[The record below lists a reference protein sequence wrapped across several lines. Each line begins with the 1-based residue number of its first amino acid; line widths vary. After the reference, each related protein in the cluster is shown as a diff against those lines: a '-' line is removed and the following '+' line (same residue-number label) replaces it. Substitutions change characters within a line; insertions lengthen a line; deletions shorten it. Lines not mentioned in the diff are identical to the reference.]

1 MRKLYLVVLILT
13 GMGIMLYCEKI
24 TVAVAANVQYA
35 FEDISTEFTKETG
48 IEVVPIIG
56 SSGKLT
62 TQIKNGAPFDVFLS
76 ADTKYP
82 EAIFNDKLA
91 SEEPFIY
98 ACGSLVLWSA
108 KLKEINCSPEYLESD
123 RIKKIAIANP
133 DTAPYGRATIE
144 FFKNIGIYEKI
155 SSKLV
160 YGESISQ
167 ANQYILSEAV
177 DLGFTSKSTVMASDM
192 KGKGKWVEVNDSTYS
207 AIDQSAVLLK
217 YGTDNHPE
225 GSKKFYKFLKSKKA
239 VSILENYG
247 YIVK

>member
-1 MRKLYLVVLILT
+1 MKKIIYFLLIT
-13 GMGIMLYCEKI
+13 AAWLYCEKI

-35 FEDISTEFTKETG
+35 FEDIRAEFTKETG

-62 TQIKNGAPFDVFLS
+62 AQITNGAPFDIFLS

-82 EAIFNDKLA
+82 QAIYDAKLA
-91 SEEPFIY
+91 SEQPFIY
-98 ACGSLVLWSA
+98 AGGALVMWSMN
-108 KLKEINCSPEYLESD
+108 LKEVNCSAEYISGD

-133 DTAPYGRATIE
+133 DTAPYGRATVE
-144 FFKNIGIYEKI
+144 FLKNIGVYDKV

-167 ANQYILSEAV
+167 ANQYVLSSAV
-177 DLGFTSKSTVMASDM
+177 DFGFTSKSTVIASDM
-192 KGKGKWVEVNDSTYS
+192 KDKGKWVEVNDSTYT
-207 AIDQSAVLLK
+207 AIDQAVVLLK
-217 YGTDNHPE
+217 YGTDNHPDS
-225 GSKKFYKFLKSKKA
+225 SKKFYKFLKSKKA
-239 VSILENYG
+239 VNILKNYG